1 MPRQPMQNQPQKIP
15 QVYYQTS
22 TSNQSFINMHYILK
36 SLGIRNNRQH
46 LILLDPDLAG
56 VNPRDPRLSRM
67 MKVKVLR
74 ECSNNFWYFIREVVR
89 IPSPGVPGGIP
100 FQLHR
105 GNMAMMFLL
114 IRNINTFLELP
125 RQQGKTI
132 SALCWYLWVFNFGTT
147 DAEITFLNKQM
158 KDSKLNLQRLKDIRA
173 MLPSYLQ
180 MDQAFSVV
188 NGKKLK
194 VSSTVE
200 SIQNPANRNLIKTA
214 PSAKNEIGA
223 ANLLRGRSIVFLYA
237 DEWAFIPYNK
247 TIYTNT
253 IPALKTVQI
262 NAKKVG
268 KPYGILLTT
277 TPGILT
283 TDEGRYANYMRNEA
297 TQFDE
302 MWYDLTYQQIM
313 QIIDA
318 NTKSNFVHVIFTYQ
332 QIGRDEAWFKDMCKD
347 MQFQWDDIRREVLL
361 EWSEN
366 PANSPFTKEQLEAVS
381 RLVHPPVDK
390 KLVLGKYVLNIY
402 NNKIPLRPDMVPRY
416 PPIMGVDVSGGYN
429 QDSSAITI
437 IDSYTTEVLACLN
450 SNSISPIDLARAIY
464 EITTRWYPNAVI
476 NVERN
481 GGFGASVLAAL
492 INSKVKQNL
501 YFEIKDRVIEET
513 NDGIRIVRKKQ
524 KTRVFGLDST
534 KDRRDLLIEILR
546 QRMEYHKDKFISPI
560 IYNELKQMEVKRN
573 GKVEHS
579 DNSHDDQV
587 FSYLMALYVW
597 YEGKNL
603 KETFNIT
610 KSSIK
615 TDQDIDEV
623 VTGLEEKYSDIV
635 KEIEFIQKE
644 NEDNP
649 TLQQLKETKKAA
661 GILFP
666 DFIKKERQKD
676 AEITRLMVQNKVLK
690 QAYANSH
697 NMTPEDVDSLFM
709 TNQKG
714 IPDSVLLGFN
724 TYEDN
729 NQSPEEKINQLIYD
743 IEEEDR

>member
-1 MPRQPMQNQPQKIP
+1 
-15 QVYYQTS
+15 
-22 TSNQSFINMHYILK
+22 
-36 SLGIRNNRQH
+36 
-46 LILLDPDLAG
+46 
-56 VNPRDPRLSRM
+56 
-67 MKVKVLR
+67 MK
-74 ECSNNFWYFIREVVR
+74 
-89 IPSPGVPGGIP
+89 
-100 FQLHR
+100 QL
-105 GNMAMMFLL
+105 
-114 IRNINTFLELP
+114 
-125 RQQGKTI
+125 
-132 SALCWYLWVFNFGTT
+132 
-147 DAEITFLNKQM
+147 
-158 KDSKLNLQRLKDIRA
+158 
-173 MLPSYLQ
+173 
-180 MDQAFSVV
+180 
-188 NGKKLK
+188 
-194 VSSTVE
+194 
-200 SIQNPANRNLIKTA
+200 
-214 PSAKNEIGA
+214 
-223 ANLLRGRSIVFLYA
+223 
-237 DEWAFIPYNK
+237 
-247 TIYTNT
+247 
-253 IPALKTVQI
+253 
-262 NAKKVG
+262 
-268 KPYGILLTT
+268 
-277 TPGILT
+277 
-283 TDEGRYANYMRNEA
+283 
-297 TQFDE
+297 
-302 MWYDLTYQQIM
+302 
-313 QIIDA
+313 
-318 NTKSNFVHVIFTYQ
+318 
-332 QIGRDEAWFKDMCKD
+332 
-347 MQFQWDDIRREVLL
+347 
-361 EWSEN
+361 
-366 PANSPFTKEQLEAVS
+366 
-381 RLVHPPVDK
+381 
-390 KLVLGKYVLNIY
+390 
-402 NNKIPLRPDMVPRY
+402 
-416 PPIMGVDVSGGYN
+416 
-429 QDSSAITI
+429 
-437 IDSYTTEVLACLN
+437 
-450 SNSISPIDLARAIY
+450 
-464 EITTRWYPNAVI
+464 
-476 NVERN
+476 
-481 GGFGASVLAAL
+481 GFGASVLAAL

-534 KDRRDLLIEILR
+534 KDKRDLLIEILR

-649 TLQQLKETKKAA
+649 TLQQLKETQKAA

-697 NMTPEDVDSLFM
+697 NMTPEDVDSLFI